1 MKKIRILLALA
12 MIAALISGA
21 ALADGYVEAGAQVNV
36 RSGPGLSYRDLGT
49 IYSGDTLEYLEKS
62 SIDNRGVVWYKVEY
76 KGEPGWVSSKYCELF
91 GEVYV
96 YATDGQSYIRQ
107 NPNLN
112 GKALTVMH
120 EGEAAEYLGK
130 TSIDN
135 RGVAWYKVEF
145 DGWTGWVSS
154 KYTTLGEEEIY
165 TREVIAD
172 DGQSYIR
179 DYPSLDGAKL
189 TVFRQDDS
197 AVYLEK
203 SAKDERGVTWYK
215 VEYKGVIGW
224 VSSRYASVY

>member
-12 MIAALISGA
+12 MIAARISGA
-21 ALADGYVEAGAQVNV
+21 ALADGDVEAGAQVNV

-165 TREVIAD
+165 RSENIAPGESVEEIVLSAPLAAGSYDAVAVTTVCDAEGNVQFTSRVPVVLEVA
-172 DGQSYIR
+172 
-179 DYPSLDGAKL
+179 
-189 TVFRQDDS
+189 
-197 AVYLEK
+197 E
-203 SAKDERGVTWYK
+203 
-215 VEYKGVIGW
+215 
-224 VSSRYASVY
+224 